1 MEGQERSGKVYCNRC
16 ILDCRFIFSG
26 ICKVINGSTVPAQAK
41 MIYFITLLD
50 KGMLLYTTQISNHEH
65 RGNFCRKNLYWAT
78 NVVVGYLQCTE
89 LSANCIHKQ
98 ISSGSWLC
106 SHFYTQVLKVR
117 YESDLISDIYFQ
129 ITRLFKLHLN
139 ETKRPRH
146 LTSLAFHFNSC
157 SKL

>member
-1 MEGQERSGKVYCNRC
+1 MLSHGPGLLRSLEIFGDLWRFDSDWTWDCTWIRTGDCNRC
-16 ILDCRFIFSG
+16 ILDCRFIFSR

-78 NVVVGYLQCTE
+78 NVVVGYIQCTE

-106 SHFYTQVLKVR
+106 SH
-117 YESDLISDIYFQ
+117 IYSSFKSQ
-129 ITRLFKLHLN
+129 IWVWSYIWNILSN
-139 ETKRPRH
+139 Y
-146 LTSLAFHFNSC
+146 
-157 SKL
+157 